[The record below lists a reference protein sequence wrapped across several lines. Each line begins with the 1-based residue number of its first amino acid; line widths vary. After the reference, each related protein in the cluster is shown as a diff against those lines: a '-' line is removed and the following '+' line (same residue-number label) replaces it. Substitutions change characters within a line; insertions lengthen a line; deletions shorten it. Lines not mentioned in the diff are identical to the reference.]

1 VTETLLPT
9 TVDSR
14 ELKTH
19 RLVRQTH
26 RRTQGKMSRK
36 VSLTSYVAAGAALQ
50 AMTVSILAILQHRAF
65 GSWGFDLGIYDQT
78 WWLMGQDG
86 VSTESFS
93 TVRGLAIWGHH
104 VNAIMVPLAPFARLG
119 FGPQFLMIVQAF
131 TLAVGAL
138 PIAWLARS
146 KSGSTRIGAVC
157 AAVYLLYPAVSWLGW
172 VSFHPEALA
181 VSPLL
186 FALWF
191 AHSRQRLRLAASIVV
206 ALSCREE
213 IGLVVFGLGISW
225 VLGAAW
231 AEFLVRRTHRN
242 GKSPAERPRWNR
254 GDVFVGLATSFV
266 GLSWF
271 FVCSKW
277 IIPSVLGGE
286 AFYVQHFYAR
296 YGSSMG
302 EVLTH
307 LATHPGTTIG
317 LTTEPQAR
325 TYLLDL
331 FAPLGGIPLLGAPL
345 ISALPQL
352 VATLAADSKFI
363 RDVRFQYTALMIPGL
378 MGALVNVVSATW
390 RRRPRLGRLLVG
402 WLVLCT
408 VCGALLRS
416 PLPMGLGFQS
426 WKLSNPA
433 QSALEQAVA
442 MVPDDAGVAAADNI
456 TPHLSHRR
464 HAYDFPNPFEWMIY
478 GKSEADIPNPANA
491 DWIVLQPA
499 TLSKNHRAI
508 FDSLVKSQTFRVV
521 YRQDGVVVAQRS
533 LVRNN

>member
-1 VTETLLPT
+1 VRAFRRPLSFHVSVWLA
-9 TVDSR
+9 VQA
-14 ELKTH
+14 
-19 RLVRQTH
+19 LV
-26 RRTQGKMSRK
+26 
-36 VSLTSYVAAGAALQ
+36 VST
-50 AMTVSILAILQHRAF
+50 LAILQHRAF

-78 WWLMGQDG
+78 WWLIGQDG
-86 VSTESFS
+86 VSTDSFS

-131 TLAVGAL
+131 ALAIGAL
-138 PIAWLARS
+138 PVAWLARS
-146 KSGSTRIGAVC
+146 KSGSARIGGVC

-191 AHSRQRLRLAASIVV
+191 AHSRQRLRLAVSVLV

-225 VLGAAW
+225 ALGSVWAGFVARRGAQDSAKRPQWNQDCRSDVLVG
-231 AEFLVRRTHRN
+231 LVAS
-242 GKSPAERPRWNR
+242 G
-254 GDVFVGLATSFV
+254 VGLA
-266 GLSWF
+266 WF

-302 EVLTH
+302 EVLAH
-307 LATHPGTTIG
+307 LATNPGTTVG
-317 LTTEPQAR
+317 LATQPQAR

-331 FAPLGGIPLLGAPL
+331 FAPLGGIPLFGAPL
-345 ISALPQL
+345 LSALPQL
-352 VATLAADSKFI
+352 IATLAADSKFI

-378 MGALVNVVSATW
+378 MGALVNVLSTTW
-390 RRRPRLGRLLVG
+390 RRRPKLGRVLVG
-402 WLVLCT
+402 WLILCT

-416 PLPMGLGFQS
+416 PLPIGLGFQS
-426 WKLSNPA
+426 WKLRNPA
-433 QSALEQAVA
+433 QASLEQAIA
-442 MVPDDAGVAAADNI
+442 LVPADAGVAAADNI

-478 GKSEADIPNPANA
+478 GKSEADLPNPADA

-499 TLSKNHRAI
+499 LLSKNHRAI
-508 FDSLVKSQTFRVV
+508 FESLVDSDTFSIVFQ
-521 YRQDGVVVAQRS
+521 QDGVVVAQRRLLRS
-533 LVRNN
+533 N